1 MRASSDPRA
10 PSTAAE
16 HSVHAG
22 RYVDVRRR
30 LRLARSGVVAPE
42 LDAEAVHLLDE
53 EIGDAGQAGGGRS
66 LKLFCQSTGSHSCTR
81 ELSDW
86 PPCSR

>member
-16 HSVHAG
+16 NTPSMPAAMWTSA
-22 RYVDVRRR
+22 RR

-53 EIGDAGQAGGGRS
+53 EIGDAGQAGGGTPDDASRYS
-66 LKLFCQSTGSHSCTR
+66 SR
-81 ELSDW
+81 
-86 PPCSR
+86 CSVR